1 MMSSPKD
8 QDMSLHQDQQH
19 QQAFYKM
26 SSPKDRDTALHQDLH
41 QQQQHDQHINNLHK
55 QCSFQPLIKK
65 PNLMLINAHAL
76 TDEKLTKR
84 G

>member
-55 QCSFQPLIKK
+55 
-65 PNLMLINAHAL
+65 
-76 TDEKLTKR
+76 
-84 G
+84 